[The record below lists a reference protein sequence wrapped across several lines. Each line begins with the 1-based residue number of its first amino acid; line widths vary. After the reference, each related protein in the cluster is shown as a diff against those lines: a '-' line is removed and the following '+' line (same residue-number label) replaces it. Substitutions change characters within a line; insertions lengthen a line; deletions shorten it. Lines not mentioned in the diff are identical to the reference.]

1 MNSSSKEEQ
10 FLAAITALKATAKEQ
25 GNCLDTEQV
34 EEFLQR
40 LELDDGQKALI
51 YEYLKTNKI
60 GIDNPLED
68 SEMLSTEEYDY
79 MQDYLQEL
87 SEIEEV
93 TDGEKRAIIM
103 SAMAQDTDA
112 KQKLIQIYLQKV
124 LEIAKLYVGQGVEL
138 ADLVGEGNVE
148 LTLGVEMIGAMEKPD
163 EIEGMLGK
171 MIMDAMEQLIDENSG
186 EKKLDQKV
194 LKLTNKIQKAS
205 QKLAEELMRKV
216 TIEEV
221 AENTGCSIESIQ
233 NAIRISGRKM
243 EYIEGAEDVNS

>member
-10 FLAAITALKATAKEQ
+10 FLTAITSLKATAKEQ

-40 LELDDGQKALI
+40 MELDDGQKALI

-68 SEMLSTEEYDY
+68 SELMSTEEYDY
-79 MQDYLQEL
+79 MQDYMQEL

-112 KQKLIQIYLQKV
+112 KQKLIRIYLQKV

-138 ADLVGEGNVE
+138 ADLVGEGNVA

-205 QKLAEELMRKV
+205 QELAEELMRKV

-221 AENTGCSIESIQ
+221 AENTGCSIEAIQ

>member
-221 AENTGCSIESIQ
+221 AENTGCSIEAIQ